1 MENKNENKKSQLVFD
16 MKLVRKLLKMNGEIN
31 FCPYCGKSVEEGCSC
46 HRNIIVDVKPFRNNE
61 GIIDKDRS
69 VIVFDNNKAFLM
81 DYNRLM
87 EETTAKKTEIEPE
100 RLVID
105 LD

>member
-1 MENKNENKKSQLVFD
+1 MENKNENKKSKLVFD

>member
-1 MENKNENKKSQLVFD
+1 

>member
-1 MENKNENKKSQLVFD
+1 MENKNENKKSKLVFD

-87 EETTAKKTEIEPE
+87 EETTAKKTETEPE